1 MITKKEN
8 YSSEEIDEMREALCQ
23 RELELLTDESDIW
36 SILMDGCIGWDNMDD
51 ETVIEQFEE
60 SMLD

>member
-23 RELELLTDESDIW
+23 RELELLTDESDVW
-36 SILMDGCIGWDNMDD
+36 SILMNGCIGWDNMDD
-51 ETVIEQFEE
+51 ETVIDQFEE
-60 SMLD
+60 FILD

>member
-8 YSSEEIDEMREALCQ
+8 YSSEVIDDMREALCQ

-36 SILMDGCIGWDNMDD
+36 SVLMDGCIGWDNMDD
-51 ETVIEQFEE
+51 ETIIEKFEKYI
-60 SMLD
+60 LD

>member
-8 YSSEEIDEMREALCQ
+8 YSKAEIDEMREALCQ
-23 RELELLTDESDIW
+23 RELEWLTDESDIW
-36 SILMDGCIGWDNMDD
+36 SILMNGCIGWDNM
-51 ETVIEQFEE
+51 EEEAIIIEYED